1 MNNRIRRIRIAE
13 NLRPV
18 PLGAV
23 TAGNAE
29 TPPHRSFLTTLL
41 SPHPGLGVTRDRVA
55 LLLPNLVQTMGREQ
69 MRAKRVNNV
78 ANLRAMEDKERQAT
92 VRASQLLA
100 KAIVKPMGNQQTSQG
115 LLLLPPSR
123 AMPCPRCSESSPT

>member
-1 MNNRIRRIRIAE
+1 MNNRIRRTRIAE

-29 TPPHRSFLTTLL
+29 TLPHRNSPIMLL
-41 SPHPGLGVTRDRVA
+41 SPLLGLGVTRDRVA
-55 LLLPNLVQTMGREQ
+55 PLLPSLVQTLGRERT
-69 MRAKRVNNV
+69 MAKRVNNV
-78 ANLRAMEDKERQAT
+78 ASPRAVEDKERLTT

-100 KAIVKPMGNQQTSQG
+100 KAIVKPMANRRTSQ
-115 LLLLPPSR
+115 
-123 AMPCPRCSESSPT
+123 